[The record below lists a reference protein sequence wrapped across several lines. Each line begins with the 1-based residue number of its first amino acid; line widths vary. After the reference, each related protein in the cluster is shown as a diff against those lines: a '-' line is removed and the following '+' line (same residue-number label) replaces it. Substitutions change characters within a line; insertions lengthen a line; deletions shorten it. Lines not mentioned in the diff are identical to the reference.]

1 MPEQHPPI
9 TETTTGAASNGCP
22 VVGHMK
28 YPVEGGGNQDWW
40 PNRLN
45 LKVLHQNP
53 AVADP
58 MGAAFDYAAEV
69 ATIDVDA
76 LTRDI
81 EEVMTTSQ
89 PWWPADYGH
98 YGPLFI
104 RMAWHAAGTYRIHDG
119 RGGAGGGMQR
129 FAPLNSWPD
138 NASLDKARRLLWPVK
153 KKYGKKLSWADL
165 IVFAGNCALES
176 MGFKTFGFGFGRVD
190 QWEPDEVYWGKEA
203 TWLGDERY
211 SGKRDLENPL
221 AAVQMGLIYVNP
233 EGPNGNP
240 DPMAAAV
247 DIRET
252 FRRMAMNDV
261 ETAALI
267 VGGHT
272 FGKTHGAGPADLVG
286 PEPEAAPLEQMGLG
300 WKSSDLLV
308 LPGPFVPIDSI
319 DDEPSLYRFHRR
331 LASFSRVIRLD
342 HRGVGLS
349 SRLAAITTL
358 GPKFWAQDAIA
369 VMDAVGC
376 EQATIF
382 APSFHAMNGLVLA
395 ADYPE
400 RVRSLIVVNGS
411 ARPLWAPD
419 YPVGAQVRRAD
430 PFLTVALEPD
440 AVERGFD
447 VLSIVAPTVAGDDVF
462 RAWWDLAGNRAGPPS
477 IARAVSKVIAEA
489 DVRDVLGHIEA
500 PTLILHRVGSTYIPV
515 GHGRYLAE
523 HIAGSRLVE
532 LPGTDTLYWVGD
544 TGPMLDEI
552 EEFIT
557 GVRGG
562 ADAERMLA
570 TIMFTDI
577 VGSTQH
583 AAALGDDR
591 WRDLLDNH
599 DTIVCHEIQRFGGRE
614 VNTAGDGFVATFT
627 SPSAA
632 IACADDIVDAVA
644 ALGIEVRIGI
654 HAGEVEVRDASHG
667 TDVAGVAVHIGARVC
682 ALAGP
687 SEVLVSS
694 TVRDIVAG
702 SRHRFAERGEQ
713 ELKGVPGRWRLCVL
727 MRDDATRTR

>member
-1 MPEQHPPI
+1 MAQAPHI
-9 TETTTGAASNGCP
+9 HRT
-22 VVGHMK
+22 
-28 YPVEGGGNQDWW
+28 
-40 PNRLN
+40 R
-45 LKVLHQNP
+45 
-53 AVADP
+53 
-58 MGAAFDYAAEV
+58 YAKCG
-69 ATIDVDA
+69 DM
-76 LTRDI
+76 DI
-81 EEVMTTSQ
+81 AYQV
-89 PWWPADYGH
+89 
-98 YGPLFI
+98 
-104 RMAWHAAGTYRIHDG
+104 
-119 RGGAGGGMQR
+119 
-129 FAPLNSWPD
+129 
-138 NASLDKARRLLWPVK
+138 
-153 KKYGKKLSWADL
+153 
-165 IVFAGNCALES
+165 
-176 MGFKTFGFGFGRVD
+176 
-190 QWEPDEVYWGKEA
+190 
-203 TWLGDERY
+203 LGD
-211 SGKRDLENPL
+211 
-221 AAVQMGLIYVNP
+221 
-233 EGPNGNP
+233 GP
-240 DPMAAAV
+240 
-247 DIRET
+247 T
-252 FRRMAMNDV
+252 
-261 ETAALI
+261 
-267 VGGHT
+267 
-272 FGKTHGAGPADLVG
+272 
-286 PEPEAAPLEQMGLG
+286 
-300 WKSSDLLV
+300 DLLV

-440 AVERGFD
+440 AVEQGFD

-477 IARAVSKVIAEA
+477 MARAVSKVIAEA

-654 HAGEVEVRDASHG
+654 HAGEVEVRDVSHG
-667 TDVAGVAVHIGARVC
+667 RGHQHLTGSGQRADARTDMHGHAGDVGTVRGIAHLDLARPGVVATHAVRTLGTTGSRAIGLCPCQPLDCPRSPQATPNLGSMGRSLDGPQWRRARVRLCGRWWRRSNTTRGASPRPPSTCRGDNVSMIELEVHQADVTKLELDAITNAANTRLRHAGGVAAAIARAGGPELQRESTEKAPIGLGEAVETTAGDMPARYVIHAATMELGGPTSGEIITAATAATLRKADELGC
-682 ALAGP
+682 RSLALVAFGTGVGGFP
-687 SEVLVSS
+687 LDDAARLMVGA
-694 TVRDIVAG
+694 VR
-702 SRHRFAERGEQ
+702 RHRPGSLQRVVFAVHGDAAERAFSAAIQAGEDTA
-713 ELKGVPGRWRLCVL
+713 RR
-727 MRDDATRTR
+727 